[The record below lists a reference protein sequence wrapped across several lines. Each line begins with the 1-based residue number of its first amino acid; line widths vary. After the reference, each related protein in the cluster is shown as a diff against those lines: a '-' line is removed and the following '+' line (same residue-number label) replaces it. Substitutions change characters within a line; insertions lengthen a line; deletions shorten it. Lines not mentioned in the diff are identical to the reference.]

1 MVYRFVP
8 DTGDLV
14 WIDHGPVAGH
24 EQGGHRTAVVQQN
37 RGVNDILIA
46 CVDGLTEF
54 PEAKNS
60 IAPNI
65 EVQLCIIQPIRN
77 SMKYST
83 CRVTSDI
90 PRTIP

>member
-8 DTGDLV
+8 DTGDLI

-24 EQGGHRTAVVQQN
+24 EQGGHRSAVVQHN

-54 PEAKNS
+54 PEAIKQHC
-60 IAPNI
+60 P
-65 EVQLCIIQPIRN
+65 
-77 SMKYST
+77 
-83 CRVTSDI
+83 
-90 PRTIP
+90 